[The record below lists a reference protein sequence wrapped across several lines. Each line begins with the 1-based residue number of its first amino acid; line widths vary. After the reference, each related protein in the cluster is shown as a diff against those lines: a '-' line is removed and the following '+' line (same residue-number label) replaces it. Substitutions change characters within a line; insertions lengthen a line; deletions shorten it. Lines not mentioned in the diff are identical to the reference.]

1 MMMMS
6 RIPST
11 KCESCHWRYP
21 HSMLSPYHSSAGN
34 LGPVC
39 GICAL
44 LLSNRDLG
52 MERTHFTGQFAEHMR
67 QMALTW
73 RERHPDLGPKPEVI
87 P

>member
-21 HSMLSPYHSSAGN
+21 MALLSPYHSSAGN
-34 LGPVC
+34 VGPVC

-44 LLSNRDLG
+44 LMSNKDLG
-52 MERTHFTGQFAEHMR
+52 IERLKFTGPHAEHLR

-73 RERHPDLGPKPEVI
+73 RERHPDLAPPAEATS
-87 P
+87 